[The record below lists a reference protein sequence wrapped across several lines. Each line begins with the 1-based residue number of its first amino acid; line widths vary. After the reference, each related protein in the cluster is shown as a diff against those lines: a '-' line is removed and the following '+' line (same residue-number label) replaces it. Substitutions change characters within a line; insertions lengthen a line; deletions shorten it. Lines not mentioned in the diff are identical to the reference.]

1 MLARLL
7 FKYILVRVVAF
18 TYTHTCKISHVTS
31 CRFALPVT
39 LSILS
44 LQIAI
49 ADYHFDSG
57 SDQNTISIVSFTR
70 NFTRCKLV
78 LPLPCENSQL
88 VGFQFHRQLLSY
100 FKSTQTAGCFVI
112 QLTSDLLKSGVNN
125 LVKDGGSLLLIGPPG
140 VGKTTVIR

>member
-1 MLARLL
+1 MLASLL
-7 FKYILVRVVAF
+7 FKYILVRAVAF
-18 TYTHTCKISHVTS
+18 TYTHRCKISHATS

-78 LPLPCENSQL
+78 LPLPRENSQL
-88 VGFQFHRQLLSY
+88 AGFQLHQQLLSS
-100 FKSTQTAGCFVI
+100 FKSTQTIDCFII
-112 QLTSDLLKSGVNN
+112 QITSYLPNSGVNTFMIK
-125 LVKDGGSLLLIGPPG
+125 LQHKFYYEVS
-140 VGKTTVIR
+140 